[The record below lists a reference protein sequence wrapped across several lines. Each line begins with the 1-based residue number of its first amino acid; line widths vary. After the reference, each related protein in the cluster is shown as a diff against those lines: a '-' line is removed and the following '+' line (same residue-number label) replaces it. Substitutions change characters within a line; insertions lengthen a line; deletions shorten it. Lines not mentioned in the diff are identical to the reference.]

1 MLSNVENGSTERL
14 IEIRESLDFLG
25 GFIFPAPVTVPRHI
39 NHLKGQVFVQLY
51 GVIEYTIVEL
61 VKLSL
66 EHISALD
73 IKIGDLKHSLFGL
86 VLDSEMESLRVSNTK
101 KWDKRGDLSDKLKTN
116 ETCSISNLLM
126 PTDGKNF
133 GKNQFR
139 SVWRAFSITEPL
151 FHDVA
156 FQGSLSEIIVYR
168 NKIAHGEYTSS
179 SVGASKT
186 MNDLF
191 KRQNEVSMFCSY
203 LIAVFSDYL
212 TNQKYK
218 A

>member
-1 MLSNVENGSTERL
+1 MLRSIENGSTERL
-14 IEIRESLDFLG
+14 IEIRESLDFLNA
-25 GFIFPAPVTVPRHI
+25 FVPAAPVAVPKYI
-39 NHLKGQVFVQLY
+39 NNLKGQVFVQLY

-61 VKLSL
+61 VKVSL
-66 EHISALD
+66 DHISSLGLNL
-73 IKIGDLKHSLFGL
+73 GDLKYSLFGL
-86 VLDSEMESLRVSNTK
+86 VLDSEMESLRISNKK
-101 KWDKRGDLSDKLKTN
+101 KWDKRGDLSDKLKIN
-116 ETCSISNLLM
+116 GVCNISNLLM

-133 GKNQFR
+133 GKNQFL

-186 MNDLF
+186 MSDLY
-191 KRQNEVSMFCSY
+191 KRQTEVSTFCSY
-203 LIAVFSDYL
+203 LIAVFLDYL
-212 TNQKYK
+212 TNQKFK
-218 A
+218 S